1 MGERRNSNTST
12 QKTLQP
18 NQKEEEFFDDSLAF
32 PHLIQVR
39 AEIATRFVASVTLVY
54 PLPTEHPEISAS
66 LSPLHVLSLSETNV
80 SK

>member
-1 MGERRNSNTST
+1 MST

-18 NQKEEEFFDDSLAF
+18 NQKEEGFFDDSPAF
-32 PHLIQVR
+32 PDLIQVR
-39 AEIATRFVASVTLVY
+39 AGIATRLLASVTPVY
-54 PLPTEHPEISAS
+54 PVPTEHPEISAS